1 MLKRLDELSDR
12 ELKVESE
19 KAGLEGQ
26 FDEVQC
32 IIKLTIYLVKVG
44 KDPFNFQFNIEEDI
58 HEGKAKDLED
68 GFETLE
74 KEPNFK
80 TVGNAAVASSLVA
93 DGMSMEISLVS
104 LPETL
109 PLLGG
114 SSLNSDNA
122 GSALLS
128 SSILADVVSA
138 ESVLTWK
145 RFVSSSMM
153 SFASCSVSSSRDLM
167 ETSVF
172 VSVFIVDLEDGQP
185 QTCLI
190 LKRMLSE
197 GESGELHKFQFESQ
211 NCKPVLWPPNLPVGR
226 QLWYFLPPVCF
237 CVFWGDCRSFDFF
250 LKFF

>member
-26 FDEVQC
+26 VDEVQC

-44 KDPFNFQFNIEEDI
+44 KDPFNFQFNTEEDI

-80 TVGNAAVASSLVA
+80 TVGNEAVASSWLA
-93 DGMSMEISLVS
+93 DGMSVETSLVS

-109 PLLGG
+109 PVLGG
-114 SSLNSDNA
+114 SSSNSDNA
-122 GSALLS
+122 GSALS

-138 ESVLTWK
+138 ESVLTLK
-145 RFVSSSMM
+145 RFVRSSMM
-153 SFASCSVSSSRDLM
+153 FFASSSVASSRELM
-167 ETSVF
+167 ETSVC
-172 VSVFIVDLEDGQP
+172 VSVFSVDLEDGQP
-185 QTCLI
+185 QTYLI
-190 LKRMLSE
+190 LKRILSE
-197 GESGELHKFQFESQ
+197 RESGEFESQ
-211 NCKPVLWPPNLPVGR
+211 NYKPVLWPPNLPVGNFGIFCH
-226 QLWYFLPPVCF
+226 QSVFVCSGEM
-237 CVFWGDCRSFDFF
+237 VVLLSSS
-250 LKFF
+250 